1 MDAWSLTYF
10 IFSTVFF
17 KTNINWHFTLKQK
30 VDEPDTLKS
39 YQCVLITGITT
50 MSVRKKVGV
59 GYGSWLNS
67 IADVHQV
74 NQMHDKACLIV
85 RIW

>member
-39 YQCVLITGITT
+39 YQCVLITG
-50 MSVRKKVGV
+50 V